1 MVGRVAPR
9 PPNRIAMLSVTPGMA
24 GRRFGGHGATR
35 ATYLAIWMV
44 AHEKLISKAAESGA
58 HPQIRSSRQSIQA

>member
-1 MVGRVAPR
+1 
-9 PPNRIAMLSVTPGMA
+9 MLSVTPGMA